1 MKLPKNFCAAP
12 FVQLTTHPTGS
23 FSPCP
28 YLGGTTWRQQYPTVL
43 ERWNSEE
50 LQSLRDQF
58 LDNQKSEHCE
68 RCWYEEG
75 CGKRSLRQ
83 RLYDVVDGS
92 SDYGFAQR
100 PGFGEDLEKI
110 VADKHYLQGPRVL
123 TIKNGNV
130 CNARCRV
137 CHPGDSSRWI
147 RDAQQL
153 HQITGKTYYN
163 IAQQERNWSDAQVKE
178 IVSMSRNLERLELFG
193 GEPLYNQQVHAILE
207 SIAQQ
212 GDAQHITLYINT
224 NGSVDWVE
232 RCPAILEFANV
243 EIGVSIDGVDQ
254 QFDYIRNGV
263 QWSEVVANI
272 GKWQQALK
280 GQPHWIDAI
289 CTVSSLNVYYLPEIR
304 QRVMD
309 ILPLAPFWNLLRTP
323 EYLFIGNIPEQA
335 KQQIR
340 QRLTEPEFA
349 EILSVLDTA
358 ADPQRW
364 EEFLEITQAL
374 DQIRKESFA
383 DTFKEFADI
392 IRYG

>member
-58 LDNQKSEHCE
+58 LDNQKSKHCE

-83 RLYDVVDGS
+83 RLYDVSDGS

-100 PGFGEDLEKI
+100 PGFGADLEKI

-147 RDAQQL
+147 KDAQQL

-178 IVSMSRNLERLELFG
+178 IVSMSRNLDRLELFG

-224 NGSVDWVE
+224 NGSVDWVK

-280 GQPHWIDAI
+280 GRPHWIDAI
-289 CTVSSLNVYYLPEIR
+289 CTVSALNVYYLPEIR
-304 QRVMD
+304 QRVME
-309 ILPLAPFWNLLRTP
+309 ILPLAPFWNLLRDP

-340 QRLTEPEFA
+340 QRLTDPEFA
-349 EILSVLDTA
+349 EIQSVLDTA

-364 EEFLEITQAL
+364 GEFLEITQAL

-383 DTFKEFADI
+383 ETFKEFADI
-392 IRYG
+392 ICYG

>member
-1 MKLPKNFCAAP
+1 M
-12 FVQLTTHPTGS
+12 
-23 FSPCP
+23 
-28 YLGGTTWRQQYPTVL
+28 
-43 ERWNSEE
+43 
-50 LQSLRDQF
+50 
-58 LDNQKSEHCE
+58 
-68 RCWYEEG
+68 
-75 CGKRSLRQ
+75 
-83 RLYDVVDGS
+83 
-92 SDYGFAQR
+92 
-100 PGFGEDLEKI
+100 
-110 VADKHYLQGPRVL
+110 
-123 TIKNGNV
+123 
-130 CNARCRV
+130 
-137 CHPGDSSRWI
+137 
-147 RDAQQL
+147 
-153 HQITGKTYYN
+153 
-163 IAQQERNWSDAQVKE
+163 
-178 IVSMSRNLERLELFG
+178 ELFG